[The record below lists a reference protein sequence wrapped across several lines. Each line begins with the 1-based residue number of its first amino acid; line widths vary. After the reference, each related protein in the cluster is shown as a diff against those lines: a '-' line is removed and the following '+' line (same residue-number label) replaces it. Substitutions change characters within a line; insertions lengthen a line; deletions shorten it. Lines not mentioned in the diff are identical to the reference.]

1 MRIEIGTVVTWSSA
15 AGQLI
20 GEVTK
25 IRLDLNAANTI
36 VPWVTIERWDTET
49 LVTLCGTSEYLEMME
64 VKVVPWVVE
73 MEEEYELVNSDD
85 KVIGSYTVRI

>member
-1 MRIEIGTVVTWSSA
+1 MRIEIGTVVTWSSL

-49 LVTLCGTSEYLEMME
+49 LVTLCGTSEYLEMM
-64 VKVVPWVVE
+64 KLKVVE

>member
-1 MRIEIGTVVTWSSA
+1 MRIEIGTFVTWSSA
-15 AGQLI
+15 AGQLL

-25 IRLDLNAANTI
+25 IRLDLNAAKTI
-36 VPWVTIERWDTET
+36 VPWVTIRHLDTDT
-49 LVTLCGTSEYLEMME
+49 LITLCGTSEFLEMM
-64 VKVVPWVVE
+64 KLKVVE

>member
-1 MRIEIGTVVTWSSA
+1 MRIEIGTVVTWSSV

-36 VPWVTIERWDTET
+36 VPWV
-49 LVTLCGTSEYLEMME
+49 LS
-64 VKVVPWVVE
+64 
-73 MEEEYELVNSDD
+73 
-85 KVIGSYTVRI
+85 